1 MDRNIGSSPSSAPPA
16 ADALD
21 PIAANASSRQLFA
34 QFKQLLEAA
43 EAKVSGYHE
52 LHSMLQNEQRSVGQ
66 LERALH
72 LQQRHIDRFTAQDL
86 LVSQLTQQLSV
97 QSQAVEQLQSSCSQH
112 SQQLEKCQA
121 HASALQQEVGQKRK
135 RIDSLMEH
143 GMYQDT
149 RIRGLEKKLQQYK
162 SLCAYFATESQ
173 EIGMSPQA
181 EAEAKSPD
189 RLSAETVLQ
198 DSSLAEGAAG
208 LLAMTSTAEHGKDM
222 QMQMDVG
229 MQHSSDSR
237 EAPLNVPLART
248 ESNNKNSDLTL
259 VEPRGVGGGTAPKRA
274 SCLIIGRHPHV
285 PREVRVICKQLT
297 GRLQLG
303 ECCQHLTIL
312 APGNELMSPPEFEAA
327 AGCSKGKNWK
337 ANIKV
342 QGNNGKNQ
350 MLKLWLPGL
359 MQLVGDHAKAAV
371 AKDVPINTLLD
382 SKTGLRI
389 IPSDN
394 E

>member
-1 MDRNIGSSPSSAPPA
+1 MDRKIGSSPSALPPA
-16 ADALD
+16 EALD
-21 PIAANASSRQLFA
+21 AVAANASSRQLFA

-43 EAKVSGYHE
+43 KAKVSGYHE
-52 LHSMLQNEQRSVGQ
+52 LHSLLQNEQRSVGQ

-86 LVSQLTQQLSV
+86 LVSQLTQQLTV
-97 QSQAVEQLQSSCSQH
+97 QSQAVERLQSSCSQRL
-112 SQQLEKCQA
+112 QQLEECQA

-143 GMYQDT
+143 GMYQDK

-162 SLCAYFATESQ
+162 SLCSYVASESQ
-173 EIGMSPQA
+173 EIGMSPH
-181 EAEAKSPD
+181 AEAKSPD

-208 LLAMTSTAEHGKDM
+208 LLAMTSTADHAKDM
-222 QMQMDVG
+222 QIDVG

-237 EAPLNVPLART
+237 GPPLHAPLART
-248 ESNNKNSDLTL
+248 ESSNKNSSDLIL
-259 VEPRGVGGGTAPKRA
+259 MEPRCGTAPKRA
-274 SCLIIGRHPHV
+274 SCLIIGRHPQV
-285 PREVRVICKQLT
+285 PREVRVICKQLM

-371 AKDVPINTLLD
+371 AKDVHINTLLD
-382 SKTGLRI
+382 SKSGLRI

>member
-173 EIGMSPQA
+173 VGHY
-181 EAEAKSPD
+181 
-189 RLSAETVLQ
+189 
-198 DSSLAEGAAG
+198 SSKTHQPPFQFPVALIVGCDYY
-208 LLAMTSTAEHGKDM
+208 TSTL
-222 QMQMDVG
+222 
-229 MQHSSDSR
+229 
-237 EAPLNVPLART
+237 P
-248 ESNNKNSDLTL
+248 
-259 VEPRGVGGGTAPKRA
+259 
-274 SCLIIGRHPHV
+274 
-285 PREVRVICKQLT
+285 
-297 GRLQLG
+297 
-303 ECCQHLTIL
+303 
-312 APGNELMSPPEFEAA
+312 AA
-327 AGCSKGKNWK
+327 AASHCINLS
-337 ANIKV
+337 V
-342 QGNNGKNQ
+342 QKRLRTLELPIPDITNFENNPS
-350 MLKLWLPGL
+350 LPSRCFIS
-359 MQLVGDHAKAAV
+359 MADYAPARHAGALACNSRV
-371 AKDVPINTLLD
+371 LCL
-382 SKTGLRI
+382 
-389 IPSDN
+389 
-394 E
+394 